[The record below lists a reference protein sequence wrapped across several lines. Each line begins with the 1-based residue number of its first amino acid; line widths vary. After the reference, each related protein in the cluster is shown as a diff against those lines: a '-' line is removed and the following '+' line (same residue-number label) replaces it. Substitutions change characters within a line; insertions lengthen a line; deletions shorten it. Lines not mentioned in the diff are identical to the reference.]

1 MDTERTPL
9 LASLAAANA
18 AERRRSIHAL
28 TPERAARELEGLL
41 AMRGEFLAPSPHG
54 GDDSVHSLD
63 GASSPTVREA
73 PIEFVPDAFRA
84 IAACLEEMRVPYAL
98 IGGIAASLHGQP
110 RYTSDVD
117 LVIAL
122 PMHRLQ
128 EFARVARARGFAID
142 PERVRLQWLASG
154 FGRIWY
160 GEEET
165 GIAVDLMSNRSD
177 FLKSVIWRAEAT
189 CFAGVRTMLASAEDL
204 ILLKAMA
211 WRGVDIGDAEWI
223 LIRRGPRIDRDYLR
237 RLAARLAGS
246 SQGLRELPARID
258 ALLGDGP
265 LPPPRRV

>member
-1 MDTERTPL
+1 MDTGRTPR
-9 LASLAAANA
+9 LASLAAANS

-41 AMRGEFLAPSPHG
+41 AMRGEFLAPSLRG
-54 GDDSVHSLD
+54 GDDSVHSPD
-63 GASSPTVREA
+63 GASFPTVREA
-73 PIEFVPDAFRA
+73 PIEFVPEAFRA
-84 IAACLEEMRVPYAL
+84 IVACLDELRVPYAVS
-98 IGGIAASLHGQP
+98 GGLSASLHGQP

-122 PMHRLQ
+122 PVHRLQ
-128 EFARVARARGFAID
+128 ELARVARARGFSID
-142 PERVRLQWLASG
+142 PERVRMQWLASG

-160 GEEET
+160 GAEGT

-177 FLKSVIWRAEAT
+177 FLKSVLWRAEAT
-189 CFAGVRTMLASAEDL
+189 RFAGVRTMLASAEDL

-223 LIRRGPRIDRDYLR
+223 IIRRGPKIDRDHLR
-237 RLAARLAGS
+237 RWAARLARS
-246 SQGLRELPARID
+246 AEGLRELPARID

-265 LPPPRRV
+265 LPPPERV